1 MPRPLSMWRA
11 SSLSVLAPREAETS
25 MPGGF
30 ISPVQIKIKRAPTG
44 LAPWEGPAWEGLR
57 GPAGPLLRLS

>member
-11 SSLSVLAPREAETS
+11 SSPSVLAPREAKTS

-44 LAPWEGPAWEGLR
+44 LAPWGEGEDGVTVVELKQ
-57 GPAGPLLRLS
+57 

>member
-44 LAPWEGPAWEGLR
+44 LAPWEARPGKAFEGLLAR
-57 GPAGPLLRLS
+57 YFG